1 MAEYE
6 YGQDSGSKALFC
18 DPERLAMAKEACDKL
33 GVKVV
38 LARGDAAPERGALL
52 SVSRV
57 SGVRWTVPEGDG

>member
-1 MAEYE
+1 
-6 YGQDSGSKALFC
+6 
-18 DPERLAMAKEACDKL
+18 MAKEACDKL